1 MGAIGKNVD
10 WGPEGIQSQSRTG
23 RQLIHQESTRAQGQH
38 EELASSWP
46 GS

>member
-10 WGPEGIQSQSRTG
+10 WGPEGIQSQSQTG
-23 RQLIHQESTRAQGQH
+23 KRIIIKKAQRHH

>member
-10 WGPEGIQSQSRTG
+10 WGPEGIQSQSQTG
-23 RQLIHQESTRAQGQH
+23 RHILNQENTRAQGQH
-38 EELASSWP
+38 EELASSWL

>member
-10 WGPEGIQSQSRTG
+10 WGPEGIQSQSQTR
-23 RQLIHQESTRAQGQH
+23 RHIIHQESTRAQGHH
-38 EELASSWP
+38 EELTSSWP